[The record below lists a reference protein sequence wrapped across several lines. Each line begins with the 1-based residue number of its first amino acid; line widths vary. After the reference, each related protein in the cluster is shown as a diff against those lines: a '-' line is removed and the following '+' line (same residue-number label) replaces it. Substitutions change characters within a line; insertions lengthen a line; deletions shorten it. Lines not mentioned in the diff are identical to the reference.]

1 MITTKKSYLSI
12 GVALLFFTAQAQETK
27 VSIGGRI
34 EGLGN
39 REIRL
44 LDADMKT
51 IGTFQSI
58 QDSFRYETKLNTTD
72 QRFYGIH
79 VPSLGNL
86 GPSMK
91 RPAIHF
97 LVSSTNTVIHAK
109 LTNGSLEEDKI
120 IGSPAMTAFT
130 ETYDNLPSTK
140 LLKNSSEA
148 YNRAFDAYNNQAQ
161 TEENKLWLKR
171 EGQKIDSIYDIQRK
185 EVAEKISKNPNSMV
199 YAMIASQYFAPRNNA
214 AELKEFLGQF
224 GPKVLQQ
231 SYYLKQMQQSL
242 AQLGKIEIGKKAPD
256 FALTSDRAATVKLS
270 DYKGKYVL
278 LDFWASWCG
287 PCRKEMPHVKAAFE
301 NFKHKNFTVLAVSID
316 KDTEAW
322 TKALTEEKMPFTQV
336 IDSKDDQS
344 AGKRYMVEAI
354 PTNFL
359 IDPNGVIIAKNL
371 RGAELEKYLKTI
383 LN

>member
-1 MITTKKSYLSI
+1 
-12 GVALLFFTAQAQETK
+12 
-27 VSIGGRI
+27 
-34 EGLGN
+34 
-39 REIRL
+39 
-44 LDADMKT
+44 
-51 IGTFQSI
+51 
-58 QDSFRYETKLNTTD
+58 
-72 QRFYGIH
+72 
-79 VPSLGNL
+79 
-86 GPSMK
+86 
-91 RPAIHF
+91 
-97 LVSSTNTVIHAK
+97 
-109 LTNGSLEEDKI
+109 
-120 IGSPAMTAFT
+120 
-130 ETYDNLPSTK
+130 
-140 LLKNSSEA
+140 
-148 YNRAFDAYNNQAQ
+148 
-161 TEENKLWLKR
+161 
-171 EGQKIDSIYDIQRK
+171 
-185 EVAEKISKNPNSMV
+185 
-199 YAMIASQYFAPRNNA
+199 NA
-214 AELKEFLGQF
+214 AELKEFLGQL

-256 FALTSDRAATVKLS
+256 FALTSDHTATVKLS

>member
-1 MITTKKSYLSI
+1 MITTKKYCLGI
-12 GVALLFFTAQAQETK
+12 ATALLFYSAQAQETK

-44 LDADMKT
+44 MDADMKT
-51 IGTFQSI
+51 IGTFQSV
-58 QDSFRYETKLNTTD
+58 QDSFRYETKLNISD

-91 RPAIHF
+91 RPAIYF
-97 LVSSTNTVIHAK
+97 LVSSNKTVIQAK
-109 LTNGSLEEDKI
+109 LNNGSLEEEKI
-120 IGSPAMTAFT
+120 VGSPAMIAFT
-130 ETYDNLPSTK
+130 TTYENLPSTK

-161 TEENKLWLKR
+161 TEENRLWLKR
-171 EGQKIDSIYDIQRK
+171 EGEKIDSIYQIQRK
-185 EVAEKISKNPNSMV
+185 EITAKISENPNSMV
-199 YAMIASQYFAPRNNA
+199 YAMIASQYFTPRNNA
-214 AELKEFLGQF
+214 KELQEFLGQF
-224 GPKVLQQ
+224 GPNVLQQ
-231 SYYLKQMQQSL
+231 SYYLQKMQASL

-256 FALTSDRAATVKLS
+256 FTLNSDQATAIKLS
-270 DYKGKYVL
+270 NYKGQYVL

-301 NFKHKNFTVLAVSID
+301 KFKHKNFNVLAVSID
-316 KDTEAW
+316 KDTKAW
-322 TKALTEEKMPFTQV
+322 TKALKEENMPFTQV
-336 IDSKDDQS
+336 IDSNDQQS
-344 AGKRYMVEAI
+344 AGKLYMVEAI

-359 IDPNGVIIAKNL
+359 IDPNGIIIAKNL
-371 RGAELEKYLKTI
+371 RGEELEKYLKAT
-383 LN
+383 LD